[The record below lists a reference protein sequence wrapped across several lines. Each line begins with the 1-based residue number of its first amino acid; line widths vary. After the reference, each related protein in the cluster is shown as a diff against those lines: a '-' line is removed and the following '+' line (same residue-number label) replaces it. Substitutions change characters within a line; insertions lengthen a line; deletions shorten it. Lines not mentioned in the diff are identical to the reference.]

1 MAIADVATLPCWLM
15 TAPDAIRRY
24 MDLLHFTNGALDAAI
39 LRTSDPM
46 QRVRLMEERRQLAT
60 QRAEAEAAFVA
71 HARAWARENDVLRE
85 AFLAEGVPPHVL
97 DRAGL

>member
-1 MAIADVATLPCWLM
+1 M
-15 TAPDAIRRY
+15 TASDAIRRY
-24 MDLLHFTNGALDAAI
+24 MDLLHSTNGGLDAAI

-46 QRVRLMEERRQLAT
+46 ERVRLMEQRRQLVT

-71 HARAWARENDVLRE
+71 HARAWAKENDVLRE
-85 AFLAEGVPPHVL
+85 AFLAEGVPPEIL